1 MNRADRMDILILST
15 PADSYSATEHLK
27 RLILS
32 KAAVE
37 AETIRQ
43 PLAADEQ
50 ESAIFTASLP
60 GQCLAEFLG
69 TFIVILIGDGA
80 VAAAVLTS
88 AIDGWGVA
96 VMWGLAVAFGIY
108 VAGPVS
114 GAHFNPAVTIAMAV
128 FRGFPVRRII
138 PYIGS
143 QIAGAFAGAACVYLM
158 WSGYVPRALEKLGVE
173 IGSPGSQKLMMI
185 FSCFYPNPGGI
196 GVDTSAMATVSA
208 ASAFFIEALLTM
220 FLLMMIFALTE
231 PDNPGLP
238 QAGLGPIFIG
248 LTVTAIVGVG
258 GPLTMDAVNPV
269 RDFGPRLFSY
279 MLGFGR
285 IAFPGPRGNEWW
297 LYIIAPIL
305 GALIGAA
312 VYIYLVRRFLPPR
325 ARA

>member
-1 MNRADRMDILILST
+1 M
-15 PADSYSATEHLK
+15 
-27 RLILS
+27 S

-37 AETIRQ
+37 SKIAETITT
-43 PLAADEQ
+43 DEK
-50 ESAIFTASLP
+50 ESAVFTASLP

-69 TFIVILIGDGA
+69 TFIVILVGDGA
-80 VAAAVLTS
+80 VAAAVMTS
-88 AIDGWGVA
+88 GIDNWGVA
-96 VMWGLAVAFGIY
+96 VMWGLAVTFGIY

-138 PYIGS
+138 PYIAS
-143 QIAGAFAGAACVYLM
+143 QIAGAFVGAACVYVM
-158 WSGYVPRALEKLGVE
+158 WSGYWPRALEKLGVAVGAE
-173 IGSPGSQKLMMI
+173 GSQKLMMI

-196 GVDTSAMATVSA
+196 GVDASALASVSTSA
-208 ASAFFIEALLTM
+208 AFFIEVLLTM
-220 FLLMMIFALTE
+220 FLLLMIFALTE

-248 LTVTAIVGVG
+248 LTVTAIVGIG

-279 MLGFGR
+279 VIGFGQ

-297 LYIIAPIL
+297 LYILAPII
-305 GALIGAA
+305 GALVGAA
-312 VYIYLVRRFLPPR
+312 VYKHLVRRFLPP
-325 ARA
+325 AASA

>member
-1 MNRADRMDILILST
+1 
-15 PADSYSATEHLK
+15 
-27 RLILS
+27 LS
-32 KAAVE
+32 KAAIETGAVKQTPAAGEE
-37 AETIRQ
+37 A
-43 PLAADEQ
+43 
-50 ESAIFTASLP
+50 SAIFTASLP

-88 AIDGWGVA
+88 GIDGWGVA
-96 VMWGLAVAFGIY
+96 VMWGLAVTFGIY

-114 GAHFNPAVTIAMAV
+114 GAHFNPAVTIAMSV

-138 PYIGS
+138 PYIAS
-143 QIAGAFAGAACVYLM
+143 QVAGAFTGAACVYLM
-158 WSGYVPRALEKLGVE
+158 WSGFWPRAIEKLGVE
-173 IGSPGSQKLMMI
+173 VGSPGSQKLMMI

-196 GVDTSAMATVSA
+196 GVDPSAMATVGIA
-208 ASAFFIEALLTM
+208 GAFFVEAVLTM
-220 FLLMMIFALTE
+220 FLLIMIFALTE

-279 MLGFGR
+279 MLGFGPV
-285 IAFPGPRGNEWW
+285 AFPGPRGNEWW
-297 LYIIAPIL
+297 LYIVAPII
-305 GALIGAA
+305 GALIGGAA
-312 VYIYLVRRFLPPR
+312 YRHLVRKFLPPG
-325 ARA
+325 AGA